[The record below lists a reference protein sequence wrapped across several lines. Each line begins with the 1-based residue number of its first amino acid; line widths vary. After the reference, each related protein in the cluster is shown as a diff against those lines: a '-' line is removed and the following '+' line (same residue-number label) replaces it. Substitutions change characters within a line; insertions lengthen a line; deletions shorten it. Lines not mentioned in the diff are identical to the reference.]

1 MARRT
6 KLRRLE
12 FVSFPTWFLFR
23 VVPNEIIVQLLFCVA
38 PNEIKT
44 VELDEEE
51 SFAESRSQEHKVDDC
66 QNVMDYFCR
75 FDV

>member
-1 MARRT
+1 MT

-12 FVSFPTWFLFR
+12 FVSFPTWLLFR

-51 SFAESRSQEHKVDDC
+51 SFAESWSQEHKVDDC
-66 QNVMDYFCR
+66 QNVMDYF
-75 FDV
+75 

>member
-12 FVSFPTWFLFR
+12 FVSFPTWLLFR

-51 SFAESRSQEHKVDDC
+51 SFAESWSQEHKVDDFS
-66 QNVMDYFCR
+66 VG
-75 FDV
+75 